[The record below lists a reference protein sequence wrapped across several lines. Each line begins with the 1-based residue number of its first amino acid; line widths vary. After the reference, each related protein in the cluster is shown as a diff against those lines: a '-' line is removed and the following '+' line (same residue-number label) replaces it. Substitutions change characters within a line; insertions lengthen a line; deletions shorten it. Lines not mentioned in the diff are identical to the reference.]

1 MFVSGSESL
10 GNSVPVY
17 CSGST
22 SFDVRSWKI
31 SLKNFQGLLSI
42 VQLSMFFFVV
52 AVSCD
57 SFYIISKCFMF
68 VNNFFISF
76 LLLWSSP
83 SRDSFNRIA
92 HPSQLVNSFFLC
104 FCNSFP
110 FTVLSE
116 FSSIICSEILQ
127 FFKIFARMTSA
138 CHSLVSV
145 STSEQMV
152 SYHVFLELSMLF
164 LYFAQFRIFWHQFSH
179 PYSQTDFMLAWKDG
193 WLYGWDERHSMSK
206 IAAQQRQVPQARFCE
221 WRGWTSLF
229 NFLFNQYPCKL

>member
-76 LLLWSSP
+76 LLLWSST
-83 SRDSFNRIA
+83 SRDSFNRIT
-92 HPSQLVNSFFLC
+92 HPSELVNSFLIS
-104 FCNSFP
+104 FCNLLFSK
-110 FTVLSE
+110 
-116 FSSIICSEILQ
+116 FSSEYSHTHARIFMQNFL
-127 FFKIFARMTSA
+127 FFIRSASA

-145 STSEQMV
+145 STSERML
-152 SYHVFLELSMLF
+152 SYHAFPELSMLF
-164 LYFAQFRIFWHQFSH
+164 LYFAQFRIFWHFLCLSSVLRLSKLF
-179 PYSQTDFMLAWKDG
+179 PYSPESESLRTFNFYNFVIAMIPGSKGQKADASLLARGFLTSWPAKN
-193 WLYGWDERHSMSK
+193 MSK
-206 IAAQQRQVPQARFCE
+206 
-221 WRGWTSLF
+221 
-229 NFLFNQYPCKL
+229 

>member
-31 SLKNFQGLLSI
+31 SCKNFQGLLSI
-42 VQLSMFFFVV
+42 VQLSMFFVV

-57 SFYIISKCFMF
+57 SFYIISKRFMF

-92 HPSQLVNSFFLC
+92 HPSELVNSFLIW
-104 FCNSFP
+104 FCNSF
-110 FTVLSE
+110 FFAILSG
-116 FSSIICSEILQ
+116 FSRLIYPEILQ

-145 STSEQMV
+145 STSERML
-152 SYHVFLELSMLF
+152 SYHGFLELSMLF
-164 LYFAQFRIFWHQFSH
+164 LYFAQFRIFWHFRVSVQS
-179 PYSQTDFMLAWKDG
+179 S
-193 WLYGWDERHSMSK
+193 
-206 IAAQQRQVPQARFCE
+206 V
-221 WRGWTSLF
+221 
-229 NFLFNQYPCKL
+229 

>member
-31 SLKNFQGLLSI
+31 SCKNFQGLLSI
-42 VQLSMFFFVV
+42 VQLSMFMFVV

-76 LLLWSSP
+76 LLLWSSS
-83 SRDSFNRIA
+83 SRDSLFRIA
-92 HPSQLVNSFFLC
+92 YSPRLVNSFLIS
-104 FCNSFP
+104 FCNLLFSK
-110 FTVLSE
+110 
-116 FSSIICSEILQ
+116 FSSEYSHTHARIFMQNFL
-127 FFKIFARMTSA
+127 FFIRSASA

-145 STSEQMV
+145 STSERC
-152 SYHVFLELSMLF
+152 YLTTAFLNCQCCFYILRNSEYSDISS
-164 LYFAQFRIFWHQFSH
+164 AIRIVRRISCSH
-179 PYSQTDFMLAWKDG
+179 EKTADYTN
-193 WLYGWDERHSMSK
+193 EMS
-206 IAAQQRQVPQARFCE
+206 ATLWA
-221 WRGWTSLF
+221 
-229 NFLFNQYPCKL
+229 N

>member
-68 VNNFFISF
+68 VNNFFISL

-83 SRDSFNRIA
+83 SRDSLFRIA
-92 HPSQLVNSFFLC
+92 YSSRLVNSFFIFHPLRLC
-104 FCNSFP
+104 MPLLSLCLGRRTNVILPRLSRIVNVVFIFCAIQNIL
-110 FTVLSE
+110 T
-116 FSSIICSEILQ
+116 SIQ
-127 FFKIFARMTSA
+127 P
-138 CHSLVSV
+138 SV
-145 STSEQMV
+145 
-152 SYHVFLELSMLF
+152 
-164 LYFAQFRIFWHQFSH
+164 
-179 PYSQTDFMLAWKDG
+179 
-193 WLYGWDERHSMSK
+193 
-206 IAAQQRQVPQARFCE
+206 
-221 WRGWTSLF
+221 
-229 NFLFNQYPCKL
+229 

>member
-57 SFYIISKCFMF
+57 SFYIISKRFMF
-68 VNNFFISF
+68 VNNIFITF
-76 LLLWSSP
+76 LLLWSIS

-104 FCNSFP
+104 PLRDPCMPFLSLCLDQRTNGILPRLSWIVNVVFIFCAIQN
-110 FTVLSE
+110 
-116 FSSIICSEILQ
+116 ILT
-127 FFKIFARMTSA
+127 FF
-138 CHSLVSV
+138 VS
-145 STSEQMV
+145 
-152 SYHVFLELSMLF
+152 
-164 LYFAQFRIFWHQFSH
+164 QFS
-179 PYSQTDFMLAWKDG
+179 PPFK
-193 WLYGWDERHSMSK
+193 
-206 IAAQQRQVPQARFCE
+206 
-221 WRGWTSLF
+221 
-229 NFLFNQYPCKL
+229 

>member
-76 LLLWSSP
+76 LLLWSSS
-83 SRDSFNRIA
+83 SRDSLFRIA
-92 HPSQLVNSFFLC
+92 YSSRLVNSFFIFHPLCLCMPLLSLCLGQRTYGILPRLSGIVNVVFVFCTIQNILTFLC
-104 FCNSFP
+104 FSSVFR
-110 FTVLSE
+110 LS
-116 FSSIICSEILQ
+116 
-127 FFKIFARMTSA
+127 K
-138 CHSLVSV
+138 
-145 STSEQMV
+145 
-152 SYHVFLELSMLF
+152 LF
-164 LYFAQFRIFWHQFSH
+164 
-179 PYSQTDFMLAWKDG
+179 PYSPESESLKTFNFYNFVIAMIPGSKGQKADASLLARGFLTSWPAKN
-193 WLYGWDERHSMSK
+193 MSK
-206 IAAQQRQVPQARFCE
+206 
-221 WRGWTSLF
+221 
-229 NFLFNQYPCKL
+229 

>member
-31 SLKNFQGLLSI
+31 SCKNFQGLLSI

-57 SFYIISKCFMF
+57 SFYIISKRFMF

-76 LLLWSSP
+76 LLLWSSS

-92 HPSQLVNSFFLC
+92 YSSRLVNSFFIFHPLC
-104 FCNSFP
+104 LCMPLLSLCLDQRTNVILPRLSGIVNVVFIFCAIQNILTFLRLSS
-110 FTVLSE
+110 VL
-116 FSSIICSEILQ
+116 
-127 FFKIFARMTSA
+127 R
-138 CHSLVSV
+138 
-145 STSEQMV
+145 
-152 SYHVFLELSMLF
+152 LSKLF
-164 LYFAQFRIFWHQFSH
+164 
-179 PYSQTDFMLAWKDG
+179 PYSPESESLKTFNFYNFVIAMIPGSKGQKADASLLARGFLTSWPAKN
-193 WLYGWDERHSMSK
+193 MSK
-206 IAAQQRQVPQARFCE
+206 
-221 WRGWTSLF
+221 
-229 NFLFNQYPCKL
+229 

>member
-57 SFYIISKCFMF
+57 SFYIISKHFMF

-76 LLLWSSP
+76 LLLWSSS
-83 SRDSFNRIA
+83 SRDSLFRIA
-92 HPSQLVNSFFLC
+92 YSSRLVNSFLISFCNLLFSKFSSEYSHTHARIFMQNFFIFHPLCLCMPLLSLCLGQRTYGILPRLSGIVNVVFVFCTIQNILTFLC
-104 FCNSFP
+104 FSSVFR
-110 FTVLSE
+110 LS
-116 FSSIICSEILQ
+116 
-127 FFKIFARMTSA
+127 K
-138 CHSLVSV
+138 
-145 STSEQMV
+145 
-152 SYHVFLELSMLF
+152 LF
-164 LYFAQFRIFWHQFSH
+164 
-179 PYSQTDFMLAWKDG
+179 PYSPESKSLKTFNFYNFVIAMIPGSKGQKADASLLARGFLTSWPAKN
-193 WLYGWDERHSMSK
+193 MSK
-206 IAAQQRQVPQARFCE
+206 
-221 WRGWTSLF
+221 
-229 NFLFNQYPCKL
+229 

>member
-92 HPSQLVNSFFLC
+92 YSPRLVNSFLISFCNLLFSKFSSEYSHTHARIFMQNFFIFHPLCLCMPLLSLCLGQRTYGILPRLSGIVNVVFVFCTIQNILTFLC
-104 FCNSFP
+104 FSSVFR
-110 FTVLSE
+110 LS
-116 FSSIICSEILQ
+116 
-127 FFKIFARMTSA
+127 K
-138 CHSLVSV
+138 
-145 STSEQMV
+145 
-152 SYHVFLELSMLF
+152 LF
-164 LYFAQFRIFWHQFSH
+164 
-179 PYSQTDFMLAWKDG
+179 PYSPESKSLKTFNFYNFVIAMIPGSKGQKADASLLARGFLTSWPAKN
-193 WLYGWDERHSMSK
+193 MSK
-206 IAAQQRQVPQARFCE
+206 
-221 WRGWTSLF
+221 
-229 NFLFNQYPCKL
+229 

>member
-31 SLKNFQGLLSI
+31 SCKNFQGLLSI

-57 SFYIISKCFMF
+57 SFYIISKRFMF

-76 LLLWSSP
+76 LLLWRSS

-92 HPSQLVNSFFLC
+92 HSSRLVNSFLIS
-104 FCNSFP
+104 FCNLLFSK
-110 FTVLSE
+110 
-116 FSSIICSEILQ
+116 FSSEYFHTHARIFMQNFL
-127 FFKIFARMTSA
+127 FFIRSASA

-145 STSEQMV
+145 STSERML
-152 SYHVFLELSMLF
+152 SYHAFPELSMLF
-164 LYFAQFRIFWHQFSH
+164 LYFAQFRIFWH
-179 PYSQTDFMLAWKDG
+179 
-193 WLYGWDERHSMSK
+193 
-206 IAAQQRQVPQARFCE
+206 FCV
-221 WRGWTSLF
+221 SV
-229 NFLFNQYPCKL
+229 QSSV

>member
-57 SFYIISKCFMF
+57 SFYIISKHFMF

-76 LLLWSSP
+76 LLLWSSS
-83 SRDSFNRIA
+83 SRDSLFRIA
-92 HPSQLVNSFFLC
+92 YSSRLVNSFLISFCNLLFSKFSSEYSHTHARIFMQNFFIFHPLCLCMPLLSLRLGQRTYGILPRLSGIVNVVFVFCTIQNILTFLC
-104 FCNSFP
+104 FSSVFR
-110 FTVLSE
+110 LS
-116 FSSIICSEILQ
+116 
-127 FFKIFARMTSA
+127 K
-138 CHSLVSV
+138 
-145 STSEQMV
+145 
-152 SYHVFLELSMLF
+152 LF
-164 LYFAQFRIFWHQFSH
+164 
-179 PYSQTDFMLAWKDG
+179 PYSPESKSLKTFNFYNFVIAMIPGSKGQKADASLLARGFLTSWPAKN
-193 WLYGWDERHSMSK
+193 MSK
-206 IAAQQRQVPQARFCE
+206 
-221 WRGWTSLF
+221 
-229 NFLFNQYPCKL
+229 

>member
-31 SLKNFQGLLSI
+31 SCKNFQGLLSI

-57 SFYIISKCFMF
+57 SFYIVSKCFMF

-76 LLLWSSP
+76 LLLWRSP

-92 HPSQLVNSFFLC
+92 HPSELVNSFLIS
-104 FCNSFP
+104 FCNLLFSK
-110 FTVLSE
+110 
-116 FSSIICSEILQ
+116 FSSEYFHTHARIFMQNFL
-127 FFKIFARMTSA
+127 FFIRSASA

-145 STSEQMV
+145 STSEHMV
-152 SYHVFLELSMLF
+152 SYHGFPELSMLF
-164 LYFAQFRIFWHQFSH
+164 LYFAQFRIFWHHFN
-179 PYSQTDFMLAWKDG
+179 ML
-193 WLYGWDERHSMSK
+193 LRM
-206 IAAQQRQVPQARFCE
+206 ARLNIPFH
-221 WRGWTSLF
+221 LPF
-229 NFLFNQYPCKL
+229 HFLFHFTFTKSSHTNTLIQLLVF